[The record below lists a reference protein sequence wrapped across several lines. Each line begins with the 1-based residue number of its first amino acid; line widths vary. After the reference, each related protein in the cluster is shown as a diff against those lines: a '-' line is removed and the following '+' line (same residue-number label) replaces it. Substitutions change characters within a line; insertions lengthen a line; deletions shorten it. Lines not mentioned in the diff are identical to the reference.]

1 MAGLNQPLEDDWSK
15 EFRCTKAFIGSVG
28 VRLQQ
33 GEAPALEGSQRAQIR
48 ALLDELKEIFTTEG
62 PPTTLTE
69 FKIDTGD
76 SPPVSVPL
84 YRLSPGKREI
94 LKKEIDE
101 MLRLGVI
108 KECKSAWTSNV
119 VLVTK
124 KNGDTCVCIDFRE
137 VNKVMVSERYP
148 MPRID
153 ALLHSAKGANCMTSM
168 DLCSGYWLIPLRKE
182 DWRKT
187 AFRHAFRSLPFQ
199 GYAFWIAQCWGNI
212 LALCQLTEE

>member
-1 MAGLNQPLEDDWSK
+1 
-15 EFRCTKAFIGSVG
+15 
-28 VRLQQ
+28 
-33 GEAPALEGSQRAQIR
+33 
-48 ALLDELKEIFTTEG
+48 
-62 PPTTLTE
+62 
-69 FKIDTGD
+69 
-76 SPPVSVPL
+76 
-84 YRLSPGKREI
+84 
-94 LKKEIDE
+94 

-187 AFRHAFRSLPFQ
+187 AFVAPFGIFRFKVMPF
-199 GYAFWIAQCWGNI
+199 GLHNAGATF
-212 LALCQLTEE
+212 